1 MPAPCLKNLFP
12 EPEEYQPSKAIKYT
26 YVDYEQK
33 KKEVQRMGLSPID
46 HECAMRAIAEEMNL

>member
-26 YVDYEQK
+26 DEDYEQK

-46 HECAMRAIAEEMNL
+46 YQYAMQAIAEEMDL